1 MANKA
6 LLVARR
12 EYLENLRTR
21 TFWLSIV
28 AVPVFIVITGLISFL
43 AATTTSSR
51 TYAVVDRSGWLLTEI
66 DRQAMA
72 DDLETALTSALSDLR
87 LGRKPAAETPPAAL
101 AQDLAGA
108 LGIETP
114 RGKIDLTALTR
125 RDERQERVL
134 RAFAEAT
141 AGLIP
146 VAEAAAAI
154 APSGAPSSVPDARWQ
169 EHTSALQGWYEQLE
183 PKGVEALAFAK
194 SRFVRVPTPAGADP
208 LPELNRRVGA
218 GELFAYFVLP
228 ADPLEGRESATYA
241 SKNLTDDDLK
251 RWLSRLAD
259 DAVRTRRLNA
269 KGIESAVVTWA
280 NTPLH
285 FDGQKVGAGGAA
297 EEVRSED
304 LIRQWAPVV
313 LVYLLVIA
321 IFSISQMLLTNTIEE
336 KASRVM
342 EVLLSSVSAV
352 ELMAGKILGI
362 AATGLTVVGTWVV
375 FLVAGVAVLT
385 KVVGASLPID
395 LGQVVSDPFLLP
407 SFVGYFV
414 LGYLFYAALL
424 VAIGSVCNTLKE
436 AQNLML
442 PITLAIM
449 VPMATMIPVSRDPNG
464 TLAKVLS
471 YIPPF
476 TPFVMMNRAAGPP
489 SLLEYFLTTVLLLA
503 AVLAALWAAAKV
515 FRIGVLMTGKPPSV
529 IEILR
534 WVKAPVG
541 RVEAVREVEG

>member
-28 AVPVFIVITGLISFL
+28 AVPVFIVITGFISFL
-43 AATTTSSR
+43 AATSTSAR
-51 TYAVVDRSGWLLTEI
+51 TYAVVDRSGWLLGEI

-72 DDLETALTSALSDLR
+72 DDLELALTSAFSDWR
-87 LGRKPAAETPPAAL
+87 LGRKVTGDAPTPPAAL
-101 AQDLAGA
+101 AQELAGA
-108 LGIETP
+108 LGVEAP
-114 RGKIDLTALTR
+114 KGKIDLTALTR
-125 RDERQERVL
+125 RDERHERAL
-134 RAFAEAT
+134 RSFAEAT

-146 VAEAAAAI
+146 VEEAAAVV
-154 APSGAPSSVPDARWQ
+154 APSSVPGARWQ
-169 EHTSALQGWYEQLE
+169 EHTAALRDWYQQLE

-194 SRFVRVPTPAGADP
+194 KRFLRVPTPEGADP
-208 LPELNRRVGA
+208 LPELNRRVDS

-251 RWLSRLAD
+251 RWLARLAD
-259 DAVRTRRLNA
+259 DAVRTKRLNA
-269 KGIESAVVTWA
+269 KGIESGVVAWA

-285 FDGQKVGAGGAA
+285 FAGQKIGAGGAA

-375 FLVAGVAVLT
+375 FLIGGVAVLT
-385 KVVGASLPID
+385 QVVGATLPID
-395 LGQVVSDPFLLP
+395 LGQVVSDPYLLP

-489 SLLEYFLTTVLLLA
+489 TWVEYLVTTALLLA
-503 AVLAALWAAAKV
+503 AVAATLWAAAKV